1 MESNFQQRENNAQRP
16 VLLTVLCIL
25 TFIGSGL
32 SFFANLLLFFLYDI
46 IQGVFESGQLGF
58 MEGTVEMESF
68 KMVMSIAPE
77 FFLFQGI
84 LYFIS
89 LLGAMMMWKMNKTGF
104 HFYAI
109 AQILLLIIYEFY
121 IPGAPFPVIPLLISI
136 IFILLYYRN
145 LQFMK

>member
-1 MESNFQQRENNAQRP
+1 MEISFQQQENNTQRP

-32 SFFANLLLFFLYDI
+32 SSFANLLLFFYYDPI
-46 IQGVFESGQLGF
+46 KGVFESGELDF

-68 KMVMSIAPE
+68 KILLNITPH
-77 FFLFQGI
+77 FFLFRGL
-84 LYFIS
+84 LYFVS
-89 LLGAMMMWKMNKTGF
+89 LFGAVLMWKLNKTGF

-109 AQILLLIIYEFY
+109 AQILLLILFEFY
-121 IPGAPFPVIPLLISI
+121 VPGLPFPVIPLLITI

-145 LQFMK
+145 IRFMK

>member
-1 MESNFQQRENNAQRP
+1 MESSFQQQENNAQRP

-32 SFFANLLLFFLYDI
+32 SSFANLLLFFYYDVI
-46 IQGVFESGQLGF
+46 KNLFESGQFRF

-68 KMVMSIAPE
+68 KLVMGITPV

-89 LLGAMMMWKMNKTGF
+89 LLGAILMWKLNKTGF

-109 AQILLLIIYEFY
+109 AQILLLIIFELYV
-121 IPGAPFPVIPLLISI
+121 PGAPFPVIPLLISI

>member
-1 MESNFQQRENNAQRP
+1 M
-16 VLLTVLCIL
+16 LTVLCIL

-32 SFFANLLLFFLYDI
+32 SSFANLLLFFLFDPI
-46 IQGVFESGQLGF
+46 KEVLESDQF
-58 MEGTVEMESF
+58 SQMMGTTELETF
-68 KMVMSIAPE
+68 KMMMNIPSV

-89 LLGAMMMWKMNKTGF
+89 LLGAMMMWKLNKTGF
-104 HFYAI
+104 HFYAVS
-109 AQILLLIIYEFY
+109 QILLLIIFEFY
-121 IPGAPFPVIPLLISI
+121 VSGAPFPVIPLLITI